1 MYELQHSIKKITNLS
16 NSIKQENQLTVIY
29 HLASYRHVTLNNT
42 GKLQIFY
49 NLLSRNINELPISIK
64 PEYLQTTKL
73 H

>member
-1 MYELQHSIKKITNLS
+1 MYELQHSIKQITNLS

-29 HLASYRHVTLNNT
+29 HRASYRHVTLINT

>member
-1 MYELQHSIKKITNLS
+1 MYELPHSIKQITHLS
-16 NSIKQENQLTVIY
+16 NSIKQENQLTVTY
-29 HLASYRHVTLNNT
+29 HWASYRHVTPNNT

-49 NLLSRNINELPISIK
+49 NLLSRNINELSNSIK